1 MSQAIAGRARELE
14 RVGLRGLDALHV
26 ACAEAGGADLLVTTD
41 DRMIRRANRAEI
53 HGSLRVVTPAE
64 AISLVIRRRQ

>member
-1 MSQAIAGRARELE
+1 
-14 RVGLRGLDALHV
+14 V